1 MLKKESA
8 VMDLDAD
15 GVKLDRFLLVLLASR
30 RVREIENGAL
40 LTRPREKHRDIVLA
54 LKEIKAGSVDVKM
67 LYEGLQSEFVM
78 DSPRFSVKEDVLK
91 DADAPGRDETFVATL
106 EAGEEPSQDT

>member
-1 MLKKESA
+1 
-8 VMDLDAD
+8 
-15 GVKLDRFLLVLLASR
+15 
-30 RVREIENGAL
+30 
-40 LTRPREKHRDIVLA
+40 
-54 LKEIKAGSVDVKM
+54 
-67 LYEGLQSEFVM
+67 M